1 MNREPDSGEGGVRVV
16 SELRPPTF
24 EDAAEWYDYAAAD
37 HFWFQW
43 RLAAIL
49 RLANNRGVAT
59 DLPLRV
65 LDVGCG
71 TGVLRSQ
78 LEGATRWTVD
88 GADLNLDALRAAPPG
103 RGTLYYY
110 DVLEEREPFVDSYDL
125 VTLCD
130 VLEHVS
136 DTGALLAATVRHLKP
151 GGVLL
156 VNVPAIPALPGS
168 YDEAVG
174 HLRRYTRETL
184 SRECEALP
192 LQVLETRFW
201 GITMVPLLL
210 LRKLLVRAGRRDRS
224 VLREGFVPPGDL
236 AHAILRGA
244 MRVETALLHRP
255 LLGSSILLAA
265 RRTVVKSG

>member
-1 MNREPDSGEGGVRVV
+1 MNRELDSSECAVQVI
-16 SELRPPTF
+16 SELHPPTF

-49 RLANNRGVAT
+49 RLVNNRGIAT
-59 DLPLRV
+59 DLPLQV

-110 DVLEEREPFVDSYDL
+110 DVLEEREPFVESYDL

-130 VLEHVS
+130 VLEHVT
-136 DTGALLAATVRHLKP
+136 DTGPFLAATARHLKP

-156 VNVPAIPALPGS
+156 VNVPALPALHS
-168 YDEAVG
+168 AYDDAAG
-174 HLRRYTRETL
+174 HQRRYTRRML
-184 SRECEALP
+184 SDQCEGLP
-192 LQVLETRFW
+192 LEPLETRFW

-265 RRTVVKSG
+265 RRTAAPSP

>member
-1 MNREPDSGEGGVRVV
+1 VSRQPDRSPGDVRIV
-16 SELRPPTF
+16 SELRPATF

-43 RLAAIL
+43 RLAVL
-49 RLANNRGVAT
+49 RRLLDDLGLATAT
-59 DLPLRV
+59 PFRV

-78 LEGATRWTVD
+78 LEKITRWTVD
-88 GADLNLDALRAAPPG
+88 GADLNLEALQAARAG
-103 RGTLYYY
+103 RGTLHYY

-151 GGVLL
+151 GGVLI
-156 VNVPAIPALPGS
+156 VNVPALPAFHGS
-168 YDEAVG
+168 FDEAVG

-184 SRECEALP
+184 SRECASLP
-192 LQVLETRFW
+192 LQVLETRYW
-201 GITMVPLLL
+201 GLSLVPLLL
-210 LRKLLVRAGRRDRS
+210 LRKLFVRSPRDDRS
-224 VLREGFVPPGDL
+224 VLREGIMPPSEGI
-236 AHAILRGA
+236 HALLRGV
-244 MRVETALLHRP
+244 MRIETALLRRAP
-255 LLGSSILLAA
+255 LGSSVFLAA
-265 RRTVVKSG
+265 RRAE